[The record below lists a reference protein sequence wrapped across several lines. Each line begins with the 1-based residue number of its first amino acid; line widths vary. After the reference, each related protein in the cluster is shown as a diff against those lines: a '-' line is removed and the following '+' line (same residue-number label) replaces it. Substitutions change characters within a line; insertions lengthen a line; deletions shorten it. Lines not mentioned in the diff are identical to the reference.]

1 MNNKFKVLSVNFK
14 QQHKNLYKWL
24 RAYCDKKGY
33 SCSHLIRQLIKELK
47 NKVEAGD
54 NG

>member
-14 QQHKNLYKWL
+14 QQHKDLYKWL
-24 RAYCDKKGY
+24 RKYADKQGY

-47 NKVEAGD
+47 DKVEAN